1 MVTAL
6 NYMRRYSVLTCTY
19 VNYLT
24 VLFILTSD
32 FTFVPIHTEVLEDIE
47 INNFIVTLAVVV
59 FNNKIYNRIIKGK
72 SSL

>member
-1 MVTAL
+1 MK
-6 NYMRRYSVLTCTY
+6 YSVLTCTY

-47 INNFIVTLAVVV
+47 LNNFIVTLAVAVV
-59 FNNKIYNRIIKGK
+59 FNNKIYNTIIKGK